1 MPTYAY
7 KARNAASQLIEGGLE
22 AVSSSAAADVLLGQ
36 GLTPV
41 EIKETAAR
49 AAKTAGGGNRWNVT
63 IFAQKISHI
72 DLLLFSR
79 QMHTLLKS
87 GVPIMRA
94 LSGLQDA
101 AINPEMKR
109 VIGEIRESLEGG
121 RELSQAMARHPRV
134 FSSFYL
140 SMVRVGEATG
150 LLEAIF
156 LRLFE
161 HLEFERYMREQVK
174 SALRYPSFVVLAMV
188 VAIVIV
194 NIFVIPAFAKVFAGF
209 GAELPLMTRL
219 LLGFSEFMLAYWPHL
234 LVLTVGSAYAFR
246 VWLGTATGRHS
257 WDRFSLRIPIA
268 GKILHKAALSRFARS
283 FALGMRSGVPVMQAL
298 SNSAQTVDNV
308 YVARRVEGM
317 RENVERGESLLRSAI
332 SSGIF
337 TPVVLQMVAVGEES
351 GAVDDMMDEIGDM
364 YRQEVEYELKTLG
377 QQIEPILIVLLG
389 ILVLI
394 LALGIFLPMWDLGKV
409 AIKR

>member
-1 MPTYAY
+1 MPAFAY
-7 KARNAASQLIEGGLE
+7 KARNTSSELVEGVLEGASSG
-22 AVSSSAAADVLLGQ
+22 AVVDVLRGL

-41 EIKETAAR
+41 EVKETK
-49 AAKTAGGGNRWNVT
+49 AKAGKSAKSSGWNVT
-63 IFAQKISHI
+63 LFKQKVTHI

-109 VIGEIRESLEGG
+109 VIGEVRESLEGG
-121 RELSQAMARHPRV
+121 RELSQALARHPRV

-150 LLEAIF
+150 LLEEIF

-174 SALRYPSFVVLAMV
+174 SALRYPMFVMLAMA
-188 VAIVIV
+188 VAIVVV
-194 NIFVIPAFAKVFAGF
+194 NLFVIPAFAKVFAGF
-209 GAELPLMTRL
+209 GAELPLMTRV
-219 LLGFSEFMLAYWPHL
+219 LLGFSDFMVANWPIML
-234 LVLTVGSAYAFR
+234 IGVVAAVFAFR
-246 VWLGTATGRHS
+246 AWVGTTRGRYD
-257 WDRFSLRIPIA
+257 WDRFSLKIPIA
-268 GKILHKAALSRFARS
+268 GKILHKAALSRFSRS
-283 FALGMRSGVPVMQAL
+283 FSLGIRNGVPVMQAL
-298 SNSAQTVDNV
+298 SNSAQTVDNS
-308 YVARRVEGM
+308 YVSRCIEGM
-317 RENVERGESLLRSAI
+317 RENVERGESLLRASI

-351 GAVDDMMDEIGDM
+351 GAVDDMMNEIGDM

-377 QQIEPILIVLLG
+377 QQIEPILIVMLG
-389 ILVLI
+389 AMVLV
-394 LALGIFLPMWDLGKV
+394 LALGIFLPMWDLGRV

>member
-1 MPTYAY
+1 MPTFAY
-7 KARNAASQLIEGGLE
+7 KGRNTGGQLIEGVLDGASAGAVVDVMRGL
-22 AVSSSAAADVLLGQ
+22 

-41 EIKETAAR
+41 EVKETAAKSTKSG
-49 AAKTAGGGNRWNVT
+49 ASLNVT
-63 IFAQKISHI
+63 LFTQKVTHI

-109 VIGEIRESLEGG
+109 VIGEVRESLEGG
-121 RELSQAMARHPRV
+121 RELSQALARHPRV
-134 FSSFYL
+134 FSPFYL
-140 SMVRVGEATG
+140 SMIRVGEATG
-150 LLEAIF
+150 LLEEVF
-156 LRLFE
+156 FRLFE

-174 SALRYPSFVVLAMV
+174 SALRYPFFVVIAMV
-188 VAIVIV
+188 VAIVVV

-209 GAELPLMTRL
+209 GAELPLMTRI
-219 LLGFSEFMLAYWPHL
+219 LLGFSGFMVAYWPIML
-234 LVLTVGSAYAFR
+234 TGIALSVLAFR
-246 VWLGTATGRHS
+246 AWLGTTRGRYD
-257 WDRFSLRIPIA
+257 WDRMSLGFPIA

-283 FALGMRSGVPVMQAL
+283 FSLGLRSGVPVMQAL
-298 SNSAQTVDNV
+298 SNSAQTVDNSFIS
-308 YVARRVEGM
+308 RRVEKM

-332 SSGIF
+332 SAGIF

-351 GAVDDMMDEIGDM
+351 GAVDDMMNEIGDM

-377 QQIEPILIVLLG
+377 QQIEPILIVALG
-389 ILVLI
+389 IIVLI

-409 AIKR
+409 AIKH